1 MKKLF
6 TSILLFSSMLIA
18 NDLTVTVTGVQGEKG
33 NILIGLYNTNDN
45 TFADV
50 SKNYKK
56 ATLSITGKM
65 VSTTF
70 KELPKGVYA
79 VAIIHDAN
87 RNSKLDKN
95 FFGVPTEG
103 YGFSNNLR
111 FRLRRATFEESQFE
125 LDGDRKIVIEMGY

>member
-6 TSILLFSSMLIA
+6 ISLLLLSSMLIA
-18 NDLTVTVTGVQGEKG
+18 NDLAVTVTGVQGDKG
-33 NILIGLYNTNDN
+33 DILIGLYNTNDE
-45 TFADV
+45 TFADL
-50 SKNYKK
+50 SKYYKK
-56 ATLSITGKM
+56 ATLSIDDENLT
-65 VSTTF
+65 TTF

-87 RNSKLDKN
+87 KNSKLDKN

-111 FRLRRATFEESQFE
+111 FRLRGATFEESQFE